1 MGLGQGVFSTW
12 DRVYFV
18 NGTGSILYIG
28 WGQLCV
34 EDRVCL
40 ESVGVHLNGIIFFF
54 YKPGPTII
62 ETHTHTH
69 THIYIYIYIYIFIYL
84 FIYTF
89 QSLTGGLG

>member
-1 MGLGQGVFSTW
+1 M
-12 DRVYFV
+12 

-62 ETHTHTH
+62 ET
-69 THIYIYIYIYIFIYL
+69 YN
-84 FIYTF
+84 IYTPSNHW
-89 QSLTGGLG
+89 QVGLVRRAVTLQVCDQYKKYLRKYVYYPDNHT